1 MIASTILPS
10 RYVRGALLVFLL
22 CLTTLASNA
31 QQDPDEHECERGREF
46 PSLQRTDVAPGQNSD
61 VHSVT
66 YVEASPVDVMY
77 ELPCDDVRYVT
88 DVRGWDFGGKYVAS
102 TPKSSGAGNSANE
115 QSGAA
120 SVGYHAEL
128 GATARYLHYNGK
140 PFYGLDQRA
149 FGMDFTYNF
158 HPVIHDMEHT
168 TQVSKALQ
176 PKGFISVD
184 FVIGPTYKKG
194 PDLYTG
200 RLLGAGLVSEAIAI
214 GGGILFESLSF
225 SWTDSYFGG
234 LTYTNNDIAYGALI
248 DIFASD
254 AIVLREIVATGT
266 IKTEIEGYPRERMEE
281 SWSTLRLEHYMG
293 VRTGRTS
300 GYRHELS
307 YTSVADDFERIIFNH
322 YFEIAFSGT
331 VALEAQLRYQALI
344 SADERAET
352 DVSTGVGLGVNLT
365 FDTRMVLQIVPM
377 YTVNS
382 ANSIYMPS
390 ILARLGMRF

>member
-1 MIASTILPS
+1 MIASTTLPS
-10 RYVRGALLVFLL
+10 PYVRGALLVFLL

-31 QQDPDEHECERGREF
+31 QHGPDEHDGEVGREC
-46 PSLQRTDVAPGQNSD
+46 PSSQRTDVAPVQNGD
-61 VHSVT
+61 VRAET
-66 YVEASPVDVMY
+66 YVAARPGDAMY
-77 ELPCDDVRYVT
+77 TLPCDDVRYLT
-88 DVRGWDFGGKYVAS
+88 DVRGWDFG
-102 TPKSSGAGNSANE
+102 SGAGNRANE
-115 QSGAA
+115 QMGAA
-120 SVGYHAEL
+120 SAGYHAEV

-149 FGMDFTYNF
+149 YGMDFTYNF
-158 HPVIHDMEHT
+158 HPVIHDIEHP

-194 PDLYTG
+194 PDIYTG

-266 IKTEIEGYPRERMEE
+266 IKTEIEGYPLENMEE

-293 VRTGRTS
+293 VRAGQTS

-307 YTSVADDFERIIFNH
+307 YTSVADNFERIIFNH

-344 SADERAET
+344 SADEHAET
-352 DVSTGVGLGVNLT
+352 DVSTGVGLGVNVT